1 MKLML
6 LALALGWNLTAH
18 AQEDVLIK
26 LAPQAL
32 ENFELMATF
41 ETNGNKVEKLSDQWV
56 RVQSKGRLNLQSLS
70 QTPGV
75 EYVQPN
81 YKLSLLNDYKIQDP
95 LRRTALLKMLKRNPE
110 LLANNKVPPDNPE
123 IPSAPQQRQGADPLF
138 NKQWGMVDNG
148 VDKAWKSTKGNPDL
162 VVAVLDT
169 GVDYTHEDLAAN
181 MWRNN
186 KEIPNNKI
194 DDDGNGYVDDIVGW
208 DFVSNDNKPYDL
220 IVDPIQM
227 LFGGGNPGHGT
238 HCAGNIAAT
247 GDNALGVAGVAP
259 NVKIMAL
266 RFISEKGS
274 GTTADAIKAI
284 RYAVDN
290 GALITSNSWGGEGNP
305 NDPAQE
311 NVALKEAIQ
320 YAESK
325 GTLFVA
331 AAGNG
336 RKGVGYNMDNDPT
349 PVTPAT
355 YEFESIISVAA
366 IDKNDNLGTF
376 SNFGEKTVDIG
387 APGVAVFSTTV
398 DNKYSDIV
406 VDKLGFKATW
416 DGTSMATPHVAG
428 AAALY
433 WSLNPQASW
442 RDVKNAILGAAK
454 PTQSLKGKVGTGGKL
469 SVQDL
474 IK

>member
-1 MKLML
+1 MKLL
-6 LALALGWNLTAH
+6 LIATVLGWTLGAH
-18 AQEDVLIK
+18 ANTDVLIK
-26 LAPQAL
+26 VAPHTL
-32 ENFELMATF
+32 ENFDVQSLFAVS
-41 ETNGNKVEKLSDQWV
+41 GGKVEKLSDQWV
-56 RVQSKGRLNLQSLS
+56 RIQSDKKMDLQSL
-70 QTPGV
+70 QQHEAV
-75 EYVQPN
+75 EFVQPN
-81 YKLSLLNDYKIQDP
+81 YPLSLLNDYKIQDP
-95 LRRTALLKMLKRNPE
+95 LRRAALKKMLNRNPHLVE
-110 LLANNKVPPDNPE
+110 ATKVPADNPE
-123 IPSAPQQRQGADPLF
+123 IPAAPAKTPGLDPLL
-138 NKQWGMVDNG
+138 NKQWGLVDNG
-148 VDKAWKSTKGNPDL
+148 VDKAWKVTKGNKDI

-169 GVDYTHEDLAAN
+169 GVDYTHEDLVAN
-181 MWRNN
+181 MWRNT
-186 KEIPNNKI
+186 KEIPNNNI
-194 DDDGNGYVDDIVGW
+194 DDDNNGYVDDIVGW

-220 IVDPIQM
+220 IVEPLEM

-238 HCAGNIAAT
+238 HCAGNVAAT
-247 GDNALGVAGVAP
+247 GDNGKGVAGVAP

-290 GALITSNSWGGEGNP
+290 GALITSNSWGSEGSP
-305 NDPAQE
+305 NDPASE

-320 YAESK
+320 YAQDK

-336 RKGVGYNMDNDPT
+336 RKGTGFNMDGDAN
-349 PVTPAT
+349 PVIPAS
-355 YEFESIISVAA
+355 YDFDSIISVAA
-366 IDKNDNLGTF
+366 IDVRDNLGTF
-376 SNFGEKTVDIG
+376 SNFGTKLVDIG

-406 VDKLGFKATW
+406 IDKFGFKATW

-433 WSLNPQASW
+433 WSQHPNATWQ
-442 RDVKNAILGAAK
+442 DVKNAILSTAK
-454 PTQSLKGKVGTGGKL
+454 KTNTLQGKVGTGGKL